1 MLTHKSQTMIRINAF
16 LVVSILLM
24 GVPKWICAQQPTS
37 PNIIFILADDLGWSS
52 LSTRM
57 DKADPRSISDYHE
70 TPNLD
75 RLATAGMRFSRAYAP
90 ASICSPSRRSILFG
104 HTPSRQGKE
113 FFEANYHPV
122 AEKYLALPQ
131 VLKRINNQYETAHYG
146 KWDIRAGFSPEDAG
160 YDESDGDTGNKNGNF
175 AIEGT
180 DKWTDYFIT
189 GDPKRANTLA
199 ARAANFITRQAKSG
213 TPFFL
218 QISHYATHVE
228 KQTTA
233 ESYEKYRKKSS
244 GKKHDDPAFAG
255 MLEDLDRSIGTILDT
270 LERLGIAKN
279 TYVFFMTDN
288 GATEFMPAVRNR
300 LDHPSQFDKPM
311 RNYPL
316 RGGKWTLYEG
326 GIRVPFLVMGPGIE
340 ADSQCDVPIV
350 GWDLLPTFAELAGQ
364 DLASSGVDTDG
375 GSFVSL
381 LLGETGKSVARTN
394 NALVFHRYN
403 EGYPHSAVIEGDY
416 KLLKFW
422 KSGKMEL
429 YNLNEDRGETHDI
442 AGENPGKVKELAKEM
457 TAYFRKVNPD
467 LLTRYQ

>member
-1 MLTHKSQTMIRINAF
+1 MTKINAF
-16 LVVSILLM
+16 FVILILLI
-24 GVPKWICAQQPTS
+24 GIPDCVCAQRSEP

-52 LSTRM
+52 LSTPM
-57 DKADPRSISDYHE
+57 DKFDARSVSDYHE
-70 TPNLD
+70 TSNLD
-75 RLATAGMRFSRAYAP
+75 RLAAAGMRFSQAYAP

-113 FFEANYHPV
+113 SFEANYHPAV
-122 AEKYLALPQ
+122 GKYPTLPQ
-131 VLKRINNQYETAHYG
+131 VLKGIDRQYETAHYG

-175 AIEGT
+175 AIDGT
-180 DKWTDYFIT
+180 DKWTDYFIA

-199 ARAANFITRQAKSG
+199 ARAANFMTRQAKAG
-213 TPFFL
+213 IPFFL

-233 ESYEKYRKKSS
+233 ESYEKYRKKHS

-300 LDHPSQFDKPM
+300 LDHPARFAKPM

-340 ADSQCDVPIV
+340 AGSQCDVPIV
-350 GWDLLPTFAELAGQ
+350 GWDLLPTFADLAGQ
-364 DLASSGVDTDG
+364 APASSGLDTDG
-375 GSFVSL
+375 GSFVNL
-381 LLGETGKSVARTN
+381 LLGETGKPVARTN

-403 EGYPHSAVIEGDY
+403 DGYPHSAVIVGDY
-416 KLLKFW
+416 KLVKFW

-442 AGENPGKVKELAKEM
+442 AGDNPEKVKELAAEM
-457 TAYFRKVNPD
+457 TGYFQRVNPE
-467 LLTRYQ
+467 LLTSYQ